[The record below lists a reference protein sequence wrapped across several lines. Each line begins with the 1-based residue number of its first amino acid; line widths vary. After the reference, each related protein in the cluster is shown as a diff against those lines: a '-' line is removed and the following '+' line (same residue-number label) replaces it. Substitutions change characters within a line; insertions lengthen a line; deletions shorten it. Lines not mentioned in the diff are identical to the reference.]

1 MYLVCD
7 ISEEKQRQDVSQVSK
22 RYVPHSGN
30 PLQNFHLLGL
40 SINGSSIK
48 PLPTIA
54 AAVLESKLAVYM
66 SVASIDEN
74 AYGLGGNFALS
85 LYESRIFIMSREII
99 VEKILCVQE
108 LDQLEGGW
116 K

>member
-1 MYLVCD
+1 M
-7 ISEEKQRQDVSQVSK
+7 R
-22 RYVPHSGN
+22 
-30 PLQNFHLLGL
+30 
-40 SINGSSIK
+40 
-48 PLPTIA
+48 
-54 AAVLESKLAVYM
+54 
-66 SVASIDEN
+66 
-74 AYGLGGNFALS
+74 LGGNFALS